1 MKCPKGL
8 IAIRYQ
14 GKLFDIMCFKR
25 LESLEHDPKLHA
37 LGQEDC
43 VGAPSLD

>member
-8 IAIRYQ
+8 IAIIYR
-14 GKLFDIMCFKR
+14 GKLFDIMYFKR
-25 LESLEHDPKLHA
+25 LESLKHDPKLHT

-43 VGAPSLD
+43 VGAPRLD

>member
-1 MKCPKGL
+1 MKCPKGV
-8 IAIRYQ
+8 IAIRYW

-25 LESLEHDPKLHA
+25 LESLKHDPKLHT

-43 VGAPSLD
+43 VGAPRLD